1 MTDREH
7 RLRDLARRRLRLAA
21 MLTVAMVIIY
31 FGFILLIAFDKPMMG
46 SLVSRGLSVG
56 ILAGALV
63 IVATWILTFIYVRW
77 TNTHYDHVIRE
88 MKQ

>member
-1 MTDREH
+1 MDREQ

-21 MLTVAMVIIY
+21 MLTAVMVLVY
-31 FGFILLIAFDKPMMG
+31 FGFILLIAFDKSLMG
-46 SLVSRGLSVG
+46 RLISRGLSVG

-63 IVATWILTFIYVRW
+63 IVATWILTYIYVRW

-88 MKQ
+88 MQE